1 MEELGEVCDF
11 VVDDLF
17 VINVVIGLKVDARVR
32 HKQDALYL
40 HQWQNLLHMELVL
53 ELRQL

>member
-40 HQWQNLLHMELVL
+40 HQWQNLFHMELVL